1 MSLIECRMRLATVEE
16 LGQVAMLD
24 HTATGST
31 TRKQLIQGAIEQEQC
46 YVVMLGREMVAY
58 GILHYHFFGNGF
70 IELLVVQE
78 HRRRQGIGKFML
90 KELKGICR
98 TEKLFTSTNSSNL
111 PMQRLLESCGFWRC
125 GWVDQLDPGDP
136 ELFYCHHRL

>member
-1 MSLIECRMRLATVEE
+1 MRLATAEQVE
-16 LGQVAMLD
+16 QVARLD
-24 HTATGST
+24 HAAIGST
-31 TRKQLIQGAIEQEQC
+31 TRKQLIQRAVEQEQC
-46 YVVMLGREMVAY
+46 YIVMLGREMVAF

-78 HRRRQGIGKFML
+78 HNRRQGIGRLLL
-90 KELKGICR
+90 KELQKACR

-111 PMQRLLESCGFWRC
+111 PMQRLLENCGFARC

-136 ELFYCHHRL
+136 ELFYCCHRP